1 MNRNELMPTQAEFK
15 KIRNFASDKKGVY
28 PMPIPDAWEPGR
40 LLSGIWILYMERA
53 ASTALTLFC
62 ILTST
67 PPTEPDGYG
76 RLKYEENL

>member
-1 MNRNELMPTQAEFK
+1 MNRNELMPIQAEFK

-40 LLSGIWILYMERA
+40 LQNGIGVLYGERE
-53 ASTALTLFC
+53 ASTALTLFYS
-62 ILTST
+62 LTST
-67 PPTEPDGYG
+67 PPSEPDGYG